1 MAVVVAL
8 SVAPQL
14 VESVQRVRRARKL
27 RGGPTGGR
35 HALRTIAIPV
45 LEDALE
51 RSLRL
56 AAAMDSRGYGR
67 TGAATR
73 RARQATGVLMLAG
86 MAGLCAGAYG
96 LLDSSASVAF
106 GLPALL
112 AGAVLCCLGLALG
125 SRRVRRSRY
134 RPDPWRLPE
143 WVVTL
148 SGVVPAAVVL
158 AGAGF
163 SAVSLGSSTEPLTWP
178 ALPAVP
184 ALAIL
189 VAATAAVAAPPP
201 LRPARRRPTGPTGS
215 TGSSERGAA
224 SELVPVPPP
233 IEVPA

>member
-1 MAVVVAL
+1 
-8 SVAPQL
+8 
-14 VESVQRVRRARKL
+14 
-27 RGGPTGGR
+27 
-35 HALRTIAIPV
+35 
-45 LEDALE
+45 
-51 RSLRL
+51 
-56 AAAMDSRGYGR
+56 
-67 TGAATR
+67 
-73 RARQATGVLMLAG
+73 
-86 MAGLCAGAYG
+86 
-96 LLDSSASVAF
+96 
-106 GLPALL
+106 
-112 AGAVLCCLGLALG
+112 
-125 SRRVRRSRY
+125 
-134 RPDPWRLPE
+134 
-143 WVVTL
+143 
-148 SGVVPAAVVL
+148 VVPAAVVL